1 MKKILAV
8 ITVVAVLSFGSLAFA
23 MMGGSGGYG
32 GYGGHMMDGYGGYGG
47 SGGYGGYGGY
57 GKADKE
63 FLAKTVDIRREL
75 NKKRFE
81 LEEAYR
87 AGDEKK
93 VSKLTREIEKL
104 DEKLYE
110 MAPRG
115 GSSGRGYGRHM
126 W

>member
-23 MMGGSGGYG
+23 MMGGYGGMMGGYG
-32 GYGGHMMDGYGGYGG
+32 GYDRNGDYGR
-47 SGGYGGYGGY
+47 
-57 GKADKE
+57 ADKE
-63 FLAKTVDIRREL
+63 FLEKTVDIRREL

-81 LEEAYR
+81 LEEAYL

-93 VSKLTREIEKL
+93 VKKLGSEIEKL

-110 MAPRG
+110 MAPKG
-115 GSSGRGYGRHM
+115 AYSGRGYGRHM